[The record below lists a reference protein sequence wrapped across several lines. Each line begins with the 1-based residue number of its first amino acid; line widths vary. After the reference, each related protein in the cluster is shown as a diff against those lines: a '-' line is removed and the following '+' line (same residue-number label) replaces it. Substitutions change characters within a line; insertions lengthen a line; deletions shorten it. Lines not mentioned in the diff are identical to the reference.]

1 MLFTTG
7 CYAPSMETA
16 VVLGGPITVECVGL
30 ETNYLLVMPVNTCG
44 DDSDSG
50 KNLAFTVTWH
60 MVSQQEVMVYID
72 CVDHLYF
79 DIQSIL

>member
-1 MLFTTG
+1 
-7 CYAPSMETA
+7 MEIA
-16 VVLGGPITVECVGL
+16 VVLGGPITVKCFGDKLSFSDAREYV
-30 ETNYLLVMPVNTCG
+30 CG

-72 CVDHLYF
+72 RVDHFLYF
-79 DIQSIL
+79 DIQSVL